1 MVAICTFI
9 MLADFRTQSNWI
21 QSHRWVIWGLPWG
34 LSAVWAAIG
43 LGVSGYGNIGAC
55 RFFFP
60 DQRIL
65 SLHEQGAG
73 SQTTGHAF

>member
-55 RFFFP
+55 RFFFSRP
-60 DQRIL
+60 ED
-65 SLHEQGAG
+65 
-73 SQTTGHAF
+73 SQLT